1 MIKQSFFRGDGVRGV
16 LKRIVVRYEP
26 GASSVALMEEGRL
39 AEFFVEQPEDRE
51 KAGNIYKGK
60 VVNVLPGMQAA
71 FVDIGLKKNAFLY
84 IDDLLPVHL
93 EKKPKVKPSIMEL
106 VKEGQELIVQV
117 KKEPLGT
124 KGARVTTHFTIPGR
138 WVVLLPEADYV
149 AVSRKIESDQE
160 RARLKAVGGQ
170 IRKPGDGLIIRTVAE
185 GESRDS
191 LAKDLAV
198 LNDIWSGLQRRAAD
212 CSSPALLYRDL
223 GMIHRLVR
231 DLFSDSVEELIIDD
245 GRSAQEIGVLLSS
258 MAPELLGRVKVYQGG
273 GSVLKHYG
281 IEEQLERAFRRKI
294 WLENGGYLVV
304 DPTEALTVIDVNTGK
319 YTGTV
324 DLEQTVFETNL
335 EAAEEIARLLR
346 LRDIGGMIIVDFIDM
361 SEESHRKQVTEKLE
375 AAMKK
380 DRTKVQVVGWTKL
393 GLVEITRKKV
403 RPNLDEL
410 FSETCP
416 QCSGVGRIPIRRHSS
431 IHLHGG

>member
-1 MIKQSFFRGDGVRGV
+1 MIKQSFFRGDGVKKV

-39 AEFFVEQPEDRE
+39 AEFFLEQPEDRE

-84 IDDLLPVHL
+84 IDDLLPVHM
-93 EKKPKVKPSIMEL
+93 EKKPKIKPSITEL

-138 WVVLLPEADYV
+138 WVVLLPDADYV

-160 RARLKAVGGQ
+160 RARLKAAGSQ

-185 GESRDS
+185 GESADS

-198 LNDIWSGLQRRAAD
+198 LNDIWSGLLRRAAE
-212 CSSPALLYRDL
+212 CASPALLYRDL

-231 DLFSDSVEELIIDD
+231 DLFSDSVKELVIDD
-245 GRSAQEIGVLLSS
+245 GRSAQEIGGLLSS
-258 MAPELLGRVKVYQGG
+258 MAPELQGRVKVYQGE
-273 GSVLKHYG
+273 GSVLKYYG
-281 IEEQLERAFRRKI
+281 IYEQLERAFRRKI

-319 YTGTV
+319 YTGSV

-361 SEESHRKQVTEKLE
+361 AEERHRKLVTDKLE
-375 AAMKK
+375 ACMKK
-380 DRTKVQVVGWTKL
+380 DRTKVQVVGWTRL

-410 FSETCP
+410 LSESCP
-416 QCSGVGRIPIRRHSS
+416 QCSGVGRIPSMRIPA
-431 IHLHGG
+431 LHYHGN

>member
-1 MIKQSFFRGDGVRGV
+1 MT
-16 LKRIVVRYEP
+16 
-26 GASSVALMEEGRL
+26 
-39 AEFFVEQPEDRE
+39 EFFVEQPEERE
-51 KAGNIYKGK
+51 RAGNIYKGK

-93 EKKPKVKPSIMEL
+93 EKKPKVKPSITDL
-106 VKEGQELIVQV
+106 VKEGQELLVQV

-138 WVVLLPEADYV
+138 WVVLLPDADYV
-149 AVSRKIESDQE
+149 AVSRKIESDHE
-160 RARLKAVGGQ
+160 RQRLKAVGMQ
-170 IRKPGDGLIIRTVAE
+170 LRKPGDGLIIRTVAE
-185 GESRDS
+185 GEASDALEKDLSVLNEIWAGLKRR
-191 LAKDLAV
+191 AKDAV
-198 LNDIWSGLQRRAAD
+198 
-212 CSSPALLYRDL
+212 SPALLYRDL
-223 GMIHRLVR
+223 GMIHRTIR
-231 DLFSDSVEELIIDD
+231 DLFSDSVEELVIDD
-245 GRSAQEIGVLLSS
+245 GRSAQEIGILLST
-258 MAPELLGRVKVYQGG
+258 MAPELQSRVRVFREG
-273 GSVLKHYG
+273 GSVLKHFG

-294 WLENGGYLVV
+294 WLDNGGYLVV

-324 DLEQTVFETNL
+324 DLEQTVFETNM

-346 LRDIGGMIIVDFIDM
+346 LRDIGGMIIADFIDM
-361 SEESHRKQVTEKLE
+361 SEDHHRKLVTERLE
-375 AAMKK
+375 ACMKK

-410 FSETCP
+410 LTEVCP
-416 QCSGVGRIPIRRHSS
+416 ACNGTGRVPAKQSLQIR
-431 IHLHGG
+431 